1 MAVAVKTAIVVKVLQ
16 VLLAAVAVV
25 VKVLQVLQ
33 IAVAEEEEEDVAAI
47 TFSGVGK
54 LTLNCY

>member
-25 VKVLQVLQ
+25 VKVLQTP
-33 IAVAEEEEEDVAAI
+33 IAVVEEEEDVVAI
-47 TFSGVGK
+47 TFSGVGN